1 MGAYTPRRTITSG
14 AEAGRVITPA
24 ARAYQDATARFI
36 GQQGDLAT
44 DVWEAQMQG
53 LDPADFYAYT
63 PVLLRMADGATGSRR
78 EGLTRSNEETK
89 ECQLIQPQGVTV
101 QRGAQLRIANGQQY
115 LVTDTYKTTG
125 GRFKAVRAV
134 QQYGILDFYGR
145 PIYTPVIITNPQ
157 ATGTEPKGSGSTV
170 LIADNRITAAM
181 PYTAATADF
190 YDNSRLIF
198 GTTAYTAQ
206 GVNNYTREN
215 SSDAGSVRLIYFTLD
230 RDQLQP
236 SDDTERGI
244 AGGLDFSFTLTVHAA
259 EDMTPGATQQ
269 AAIIA
274 TRNGET
280 VTSTPAHPL
289 TYKWSSDNES
299 AASVD
304 AAGNITAL
312 SAGEATITAT
322 LEENPDIT
330 GSVTV
335 TVAASIDPA
344 IEWITPPP
352 ESIGAYESAT
362 FEAAYFDDQGAQT
375 ADAITYT
382 ITGGSSG
389 DYTKSQ
395 SGNRLT
401 ITSYTFLYAKL
412 TVTAAAHG
420 LTKTAD
426 IYLD

>member
-1 MGAYTPRRTITSG
+1 
-14 AEAGRVITPA
+14 
-24 ARAYQDATARFI
+24 
-36 GQQGDLAT
+36 
-44 DVWEAQMQG
+44 MQG
-53 LDPADFYAYT
+53 LDAADFYAFT
-63 PVLLRMADGATGSRR
+63 PVLLRMADGATGARR
-78 EGLTRSNEETK
+78 EGLSRSNDDVK
-89 ECQLIQPQGVTV
+89 ECLLVHPQGVEHIP
-101 QRGAQLRIANGQQY
+101 RGAQLRTANGQIY
-115 LVTDTYKTTG
+115 LITDDYNTTG

-134 QQYGILDFYGR
+134 QQYGILDYYGR
-145 PIYTPVIITNPQ
+145 PIYTPVVILNPQ
-157 ATGTEPKGSGSTV
+157 ATNTEPKGESSI
-170 LIADNRITAAM
+170 LIADNRIICAM

-190 YDNSRLIF
+190 YDNSRVIF
-198 GTTAYTAQ
+198 GSTAYTAQ
-206 GVNNYTREN
+206 GVNNYVRAN
-215 SSDAGSVRLIYFTLD
+215 SSDPHSVRLIYFTLD

-236 SDDTERGI
+236 GDDTERGI
-244 AGGLDFSFTLTVHAA
+244 AGGLDFSFTITVHAA

-269 AAIIA
+269 AAVVA

-289 TYKWSSDNES
+289 TYLWSSDNES
-299 AASVD
+299 AATVD

-312 SAGEATITAT
+312 SAGTARISAT
-322 LEENPDIT
+322 LAENPDI
-330 GSVTV
+330 SAAVTV

-344 IEWITPPP
+344 IEWVTPPP
-352 ESIGAYESAT
+352 DSIGAYESAT
-362 FEAAYFDDQGAQT
+362 FEAAYFDDTGAQT

-382 ITGGSSG
+382 VTGGSSG

>member
-1 MGAYTPRRTITSG
+1 
-14 AEAGRVITPA
+14 
-24 ARAYQDATARFI
+24 
-36 GQQGDLAT
+36 
-44 DVWEAQMQG
+44 MQG

-63 PVLLRMADGATGSRR
+63 PVLL
-78 EGLTRSNEETK
+78 
-89 ECQLIQPQGVTV
+89 C
-101 QRGAQLRIANGQQY
+101 IANGQQY

-157 ATGTEPKGSGSTV
+157 ATGTEPKGSTV

-259 EDMTPGATQQ
+259 ADMTPGATQQ

-335 TVAASIDPA
+335 T
-344 IEWITPPP
+344 
-352 ESIGAYESAT
+352 
-362 FEAAYFDDQGAQT
+362 
-375 ADAITYT
+375 
-382 ITGGSSG
+382 
-389 DYTKSQ
+389 
-395 SGNRLT
+395 
-401 ITSYTFLYAKL
+401 
-412 TVTAAAHG
+412 AAAHG
-420 LTKTAD
+420 ITKTAD